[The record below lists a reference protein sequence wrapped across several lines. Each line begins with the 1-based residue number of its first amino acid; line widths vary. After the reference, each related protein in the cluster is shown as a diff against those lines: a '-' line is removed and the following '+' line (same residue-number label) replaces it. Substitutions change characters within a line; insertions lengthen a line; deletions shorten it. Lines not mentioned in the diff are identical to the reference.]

1 MASAQPNCKICN
13 GTGWQFYTAHV
24 EGYPLEVEYVRAC
37 PKCSGQWRSD
47 DRTGVPDEFHEADLQ
62 KFNFGAYSE
71 YAAGL
76 ERLAG
81 SMLTDW
87 AEIR

>member
-1 MASAQPNCKICN
+1 MASAQANCKICN

-47 DRTGVPDEFHEADLQ
+47 DRTGVPDEFHEADLR
-62 KFNFGAYSE
+62 KFNFGAYSD
-71 YAAGL
+71 YAAG
-76 ERLAG
+76 
-81 SMLTDW
+81 S
-87 AEIR
+87 